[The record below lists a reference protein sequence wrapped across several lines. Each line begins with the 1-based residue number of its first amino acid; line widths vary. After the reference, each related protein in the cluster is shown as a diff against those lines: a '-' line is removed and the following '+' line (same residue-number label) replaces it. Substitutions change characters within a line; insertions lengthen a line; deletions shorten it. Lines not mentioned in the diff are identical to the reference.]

1 MATTK
6 DDWHIKKL
14 PATDQARRK
23 ITAYAALQGI
33 TIPQA
38 LAEIVKKAKI

>member
-6 DDWHIKKL
+6 DDWYIKHMPKSN
-14 PATDQARRK
+14 QARRR
-23 ITAYAALQGI
+23 ITAYAAEKGI

-38 LAEIVKKAKI
+38 IQEIVILAGI

>member
-6 DDWHIKKL
+6 DDWYIKHM
-14 PATDQARRK
+14 PASNQARRK
-23 ITAYAALQGI
+23 IMAHAALKGI
-33 TIPQA
+33 TIPEA